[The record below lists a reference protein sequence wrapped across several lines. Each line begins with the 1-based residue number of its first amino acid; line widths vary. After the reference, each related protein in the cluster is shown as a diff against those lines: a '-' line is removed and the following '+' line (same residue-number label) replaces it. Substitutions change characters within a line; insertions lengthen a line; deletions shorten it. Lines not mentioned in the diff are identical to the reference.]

1 MALHIIQNI
10 AKACNHVTTE
20 KEQKPYTVAIL
31 LAAGKGT
38 RMQNDQQTKQMMKI
52 DEIPIVVRSLLAF
65 ETCPLIDEIYI
76 VGLKDELSVYSEYKK
91 TYGIAKLT
99 KAISGGNCRAKSAEK
114 GFSYLP
120 KDCEYVAFHDAAR
133 CLITEKDIERVIR
146 SGFRYGA
153 AIAAKKATDT
163 IKISNKDKFI
173 ESTPDRATI
182 WMAQTPQIFKKS
194 VYEVA
199 LAKAEKLDES
209 VTDDA
214 MLAEKAGFF
223 VKLVNCENEN
233 IKITTPDDI
242 IYAERILEK
251 RRRSKTYLT

>member
-99 KAISGGNCRAKSAEK
+99 KAISGGNFRAKSAEK
-114 GFSYLP
+114 
-120 KDCEYVAFHDAAR
+120 
-133 CLITEKDIERVIR
+133 
-146 SGFRYGA
+146 
-153 AIAAKKATDT
+153 
-163 IKISNKDKFI
+163 
-173 ESTPDRATI
+173 
-182 WMAQTPQIFKKS
+182 
-194 VYEVA
+194 
-199 LAKAEKLDES
+199 
-209 VTDDA
+209 
-214 MLAEKAGFF
+214 
-223 VKLVNCENEN
+223 
-233 IKITTPDDI
+233 
-242 IYAERILEK
+242 
-251 RRRSKTYLT
+251 

>member
-10 AKACNHVTTE
+10 AKVCNHVTAE
-20 KEQKPYTVAIL
+20 KEPKPYTVAIL
-31 LAAGKGT
+31 LAAGKGA
-38 RMQNDQQTKQMMKI
+38 RMQNDQQTKQMIKI
-52 DEIPIVVRSLLAF
+52 DEVPIVVRSLLAF
-65 ETCPLIDEIYI
+65 EACPCINEIYI
-76 VGLKDELSVYSEYKK
+76 VGLKDELPIYSKYKK
-91 TYGIAKLT
+91 IYGITKLK
-99 KAISGGNCRAKSAEK
+99 KAITGGDCRAKSAEK
-114 GFSYLP
+114 GFSHIP
-120 KDCEYVAFHDAAR
+120 KDCEYVVFHDAAR
-133 CLITEKDIERVIR
+133 CLITEKDVERVVR

-173 ESTPDRATI
+173 ESTPDRTMV
-182 WMAQTPQIFKKS
+182 WMAQTPQAFKKS

-214 MLAEKAGFF
+214 MLVEKAGFH
-223 VKLVNCENEN
+223 VKLVNCESEN

-242 IYAERILEK
+242 LYAEYILEK
-251 RRRSKTYLT
+251 RRHSKK